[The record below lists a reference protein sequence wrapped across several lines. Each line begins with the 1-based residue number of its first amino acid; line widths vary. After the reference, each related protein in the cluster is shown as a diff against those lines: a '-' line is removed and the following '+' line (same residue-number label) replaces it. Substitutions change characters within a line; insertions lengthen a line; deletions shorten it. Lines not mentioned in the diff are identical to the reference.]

1 VRDLAENRGRSGT
14 LSTQNG
20 RAREIASWSLL
31 NALWIPLAFQDAALM
46 AIAVPAAL
54 LHLVPNDYRTVL
66 AALSSGS
73 SFAAMLVP
81 PLAGWF
87 SDRQRRGGGSR
98 RVLVALGISI
108 DVLALIGLAI
118 SRDLA
123 FFSFF
128 LIVAITAAN
137 VALAAYQALL
147 PEIVPRAQW
156 GVVSGI
162 RGAATL
168 LGAVLGLSI
177 AGELPAPS
185 LTFLAT
191 AAILAVFAFSL
202 VGIAEGRWSEPEHAH
217 VRDWHDF
224 RIVFAAR
231 AGIFF
236 GLTLLM
242 TFVLTFFHDVLH
254 ARNPA
259 SGTGLVGISSLIGA
273 LISSVWLGFL
283 SDRAPRRIVVALAGI
298 PMTVAAL
305 GFAYAPNQAWMLPFA
320 ALFGIGFGGIIS
332 TGWALAMDSVP
343 ELRDVARDL
352 GIWGIATHLPNVLA
366 PLVGGGVLAAFNGSR
381 VGYQILFGIAGL
393 SFAMTSLIVLRIGNK
408 PLTSM
413 WSLPLRFFVIIGNG
427 LYVRAAYRIRGW
439 GSIPSRRRS
448 MLVIANHQ
456 HDLESPA
463 LVTWLSMTRCA
474 WRDPI
479 FSASSRR
486 MYEPGFLAIRLRM
499 PFLRA
504 LNAGFIFYA
513 LGLLPIENELGSRTI
528 ASLAWSAG
536 RRHGPMRLADLFE
549 DRVAA
554 QFAPETTTADLWS
567 KENFAK
573 SQAYVRLTTLREPY
587 RREELEATRAT
598 LDEDFARIT
607 GVVKGGATFFLTP
620 EGHYTTTG
628 AMLPMHGI
636 IDKLAPISNIYL
648 AGVSY
653 DVFVGRRLSMLYRIV
668 KLEDRER
675 MRETLAAIR
684 PVTASQLLA
693 SWLYA
698 NPQRVDE
705 PTAIAE
711 VQRRLESLP
720 RDVFVD
726 PELLAHPARMT
737 RAALRGVAALEGG
750 KRHPQFPAVE
760 DMIAYQ
766 ATFFAE
772 TLSGAS
778 ALRTLSA

>member
-1 VRDLAENRGRSGT
+1 
-14 LSTQNG
+14 
-20 RAREIASWSLL
+20 
-31 NALWIPLAFQDAALM
+31 M

-54 LHLVPNDYRTVL
+54 LHLAPHNYRTVL

-98 RVLVALGISI
+98 RALVAFGIAI
-108 DVLALIGLAI
+108 NVLALIGLAL
-118 SRDLA
+118 SRDLG
-123 FFSFF
+123 FFAFF
-128 LIVAITAAN
+128 LIMAIGAAN

-177 AGELPAPS
+177 AGELPEPS

-191 AAILAVFAFSL
+191 AAILAVFALSL
-202 VGIAEGRWSEPEHAH
+202 FGIDEGSWSEPEHAR

-231 AGIFF
+231 ALVFF

-242 TFVLTFFHDVLH
+242 TFVLTFFHDVLR
-254 ARNPA
+254 ASNPSA
-259 SGTGLVGISSLIGA
+259 GTGLVGISSLVGA
-273 LISSVWLGFL
+273 LISSVWLGLL
-283 SDRAPRRIVVALAGI
+283 SDRAPRRIVVSLACV
-298 PMTVAAL
+298 PMTLAAL

-320 ALFGIGFGGIIS
+320 ALFGIGFGGIVS
-332 TGWALAMDSVP
+332 TGWALAMDSVS
-343 ELRDVARDL
+343 ELHDVARDL

-366 PLVGGGVLAAFNGSR
+366 PLVGGGVLAAFDGSR
-381 VGYQILFGIAGL
+381 VGYRIVFGIAGL
-393 SFAMTSLIVLRIGNK
+393 SFALTSLVVLRIGRK
-408 PLTSM
+408 PLTSI
-413 WSLPLRFFVIIGNG
+413 WSVVLRFCVVTGNG
-427 LYVRAAYRIRGW
+427 LYVRLAYRIRGW
-439 GSIPSRRRS
+439 GTIPLRRGPT
-448 MLVIANHQ
+448 LVVANHQ

-463 LVTWLSMTRCA
+463 LVTGLSITRLA

-486 MYEPGFLAIRLRM
+486 MYEPGFLAIRLHM
-499 PFLRA
+499 PFLRSI
-504 LNAGFIFYA
+504 NAGFIFYG

-528 ASLAWSAG
+528 ASLAWSAS
-536 RRHGPMRLADLFE
+536 RRHGAMRLAELFDE
-549 DRVAA
+549 RVATR
-554 QFAPETTTADLWS
+554 FAPETKITDLWS
-567 KENFAK
+567 AENFSK
-573 SQAYVRLTTLREPY
+573 GQEYVRLTMLKEPY

-598 LDEDFARIT
+598 LDEDFARFIRF
-607 GVVKGGATFFLTP
+607 VKAGATFFITP

-628 AMLPMHGI
+628 AMLPMHGL
-636 IDKLAPISNIYL
+636 IDKLAPISQIYL

-668 KLEDRER
+668 KLDDRER
-675 MRETLAAIR
+675 MRETLASIR
-684 PVTASQLLA
+684 PVTVSQLLA
-693 SWLYA
+693 SWLHERSG
-698 NPQRVDE
+698 PVE
-705 PTAIAE
+705 EGEAIAE
-711 VQRRLESLP
+711 VERRLRALP
-720 RDVFVD
+720 AELFVD
-726 PELLAHPARMT
+726 PELRADPARMV
-737 RAALRGVAALEGG
+737 RAALRGIASLEGG
-750 KRHPQFPAVE
+750 KRHPQFPGVE

-772 TLSGAS
+772 TLAGAS
-778 ALRTLSA
+778 ILRRQSRRTAQHG